1 MHKILAIMTY
11 FGTNIKKIRQIKGL
25 SQQAFADMLNLTRG
39 IISSYEDG
47 RAEPKVETLLRI
59 AQFLDMKTDDLIS
72 KPLTVNQ
79 LANFEEVED
88 LIYKKENITES
99 KKEFYPIK
107 VEPSLFVNVE
117 YSLEVTSKIEGNHF
131 YQNKDILL
139 LRKNYQKGENRGQ
152 YLIFTPEKSYISSTP
167 NVNEECFLIVGCIY
181 SNQNTNPINDIMNRL
196 DYIEKTLKIS

>member
-88 LIYKKENITES
+88 LIYKKENIIEN

-107 VEPSLFVNVE
+107 VEQSLFANVE
-117 YSLEVTSKIEGNHF
+117 YSLEVTSKIEDNPF
-131 YQNKDILL
+131 YQDKDILL
-139 LRKNYQKGENRGQ
+139 LRKNYEKDRNKGQ
-152 YLIFTPEKSYISSTP
+152 YLIITSEKSYISCVP
-167 NVNEECFLIVGCIY
+167 NVDEECFLIVGCIY
-181 SNQNTNPINDIMNRL
+181 SNQSTSLINDIMNRL
-196 DYIEKTLKIS
+196 EYIEKTLKIS

>member
-1 MHKILAIMTY
+1 MTY

-59 AQFLDMKTDDLIS
+59 AQFLDMKADDLIS

-99 KKEFYPIK
+99 KKNFTQLK
-107 VEPSLFVNVE
+107 WSNL
-117 YSLEVTSKIEGNHF
+117 YSQMWS
-131 YQNKDILL
+131 ILW
-139 LRKNYQKGENRGQ
+139 R
-152 YLIFTPEKSYISSTP
+152 
-167 NVNEECFLIVGCIY
+167 
-181 SNQNTNPINDIMNRL
+181 
-196 DYIEKTLKIS
+196 

>member
-1 MHKILAIMTY
+1 MHKILAVMTY

-59 AQFLDMKTDDLIS
+59 AQFLDMKADDLIS

-99 KKEFYPIK
+99 KKEFYPVK
-107 VEPSLFVNVE
+107 VEQSLFTNVE
-117 YSLEVTSKIEGNHF
+117 YSLEVTFEIGGNHF
-131 YQNKDILL
+131 YQNRDILL
-139 LRKNYQKGENRGQ
+139 LKKNYQKSENKGQ
-152 YLIFTPEKSYISSTP
+152 YLIFAPEKSYISCTP

-181 SNQNTNPINDIMNRL
+181 SNRNTNPINSIMDRL

>member
-1 MHKILAIMTY
+1 MTY

-88 LIYKKENITES
+88 LIYKKENITEN
-99 KKEFYPIK
+99 KKEFHPIK
-107 VEPSLFVNVE
+107 VEQSLFTNVE
-117 YSLEVTSKIEGNHF
+117 YSLEVTPEIEGNYF

-139 LRKNYQKGENRGQ
+139 LKKNYQKSENRGQ
-152 YLIFTPEKSYISSTP
+152 YLIFTPEKSYISQTP
-167 NVNEECFLIVGCIY
+167 NVSEECFLIVGCIY

-196 DYIEKTLKIS
+196 EYIEKTLKIS